1 MGSDV
6 DDDSYFERRGATRF
20 LATGH
25 TSGAWAEKEQHIAP
39 MTGLLVHEIER
50 AVGDDGKVLARL
62 SLDILGVVAVDEF
75 EVTVEVVRPGRTIA
89 LVEARVTRED
99 RTVAIARAW
108 RLARFDT
115 SEVHGG
121 EGPALPAPADVP
133 PWDMTSVWPGGYI
146 ASLEVRR
153 GPDAVPGRATAWV
166 RTPIGLVEGETASD
180 VARWVGLVDTANGIS
195 VRTSPREWLFPN
207 VDLTIH
213 LHRQPV
219 GPWIGFDTTVTFGDD
234 GLGLTSSVLHDAHGP
249 VGRAEQVLTV
259 RRLA

>member
-1 MGSDV
+1 M
-6 DDDSYFERRGATRF
+6 
-20 LATGH
+20 
-25 TSGAWAEKEQHIAP
+25 
-39 MTGLLVHEIER
+39 
-50 AVGDDGKVLARL
+50 
-62 SLDILGVVAVDEF
+62 
-75 EVTVEVVRPGRTIA
+75 
-89 LVEARVTRED
+89 
-99 RTVAIARAW
+99 
-108 RLARFDT
+108 
-115 SEVHGG
+115 
-121 EGPALPAPADVP
+121 
-133 PWDMTSVWPGGYI
+133 
-146 ASLEVRR
+146 
-153 GPDAVPGRATAWV
+153 
-166 RTPIGLVEGETASD
+166 RTPIGLVGGETASD